1 MRVKLELDKDMAMG
15 RYANLALVAHTAT
28 EFIIDFALAY
38 PQQSP
43 RVTARVITSPQH
55 AKAFLKSLED
65 NLRRFEA
72 KHGKIEL
79 PKGPGRARRKEL
91 RDSSRSSLKR
101 PSNPRLGLEPGRP
114 TCRPNYPTCPE
125 GGL

>member
-28 EFIIDFALAY
+28 EFIFDFALAY
-38 PQQSP
+38 PQQPP

-72 KHGKIEL
+72 KHGEIEL
-79 PKGPGRARRKEL
+79 PKAPAEL
-91 RDSSRSSLKR
+91 GEK
-101 PSNPRLGLEPGRP
+101 N
-114 TCRPNYPTCPE
+114 
-125 GGL
+125 

>member
-79 PKGPGRARRKEL
+79 PKAQA
-91 RDSSRSSLKR
+91 
-101 PSNPRLGLEPGRP
+101 EPGDK
-114 TCRPNYPTCPE
+114 N
-125 GGL
+125 